1 MSTFECSNC
10 GLEKPTVEFS
20 IGRKECKPCRNK
32 KHRIDR
38 SKTPEQRQKDEDET
52 KEKKILNYEILKRKA
67 IRKKNEKYD
76 CVCGATYRKADRTR
90 HEESKRHQ
98 VFIKEKPTR
107 GYNIFYKNEN
117 NEVKSI
123 LLTKYQFKKF
133 DKLDTDS
140 FCSLKKCNFI

>member
-1 MSTFECSNC
+1 MSTYKCSYC
-10 GLEKPTVEFS
+10 GLEKLTVEFS
-20 IGRKECKPCRNK
+20 RYKKECKPCRNE

-38 SKTPEQRQKDEDET
+38 SKTPEQRQKDKDET
-52 KEKKILNYEILKRKA
+52 NEKKILNYEILKLEA

-76 CVCGATYRKADRTR
+76 CVCGATYRKADRIR

-107 GYNIFYKNEN
+107 GYVIFYKNEN
-117 NEVKSI
+117 NEDKSI
-123 LLTKYQFKKF
+123 LLTNYQYKKF